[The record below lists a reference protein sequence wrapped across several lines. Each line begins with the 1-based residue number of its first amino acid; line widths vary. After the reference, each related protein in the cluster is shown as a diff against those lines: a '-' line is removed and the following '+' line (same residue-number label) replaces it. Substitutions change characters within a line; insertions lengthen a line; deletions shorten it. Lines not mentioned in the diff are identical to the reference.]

1 MVMYVVKRNKTH
13 EPVAFDKITAR
24 ITNLCWG
31 LDPAWV
37 DPLVIAQR
45 VVSGIFNGVET
56 EQLDKLAAETSA
68 SFATR
73 HPDFSKLAAR
83 IEVSNLHKK
92 TNYSFS
98 ELAKKLHSYIHP
110 ITHKPAG
117 LLADDVFDVIMANA
131 EVLDAAIDY
140 QRDFEFDYFGFMTL
154 AQSYL
159 LQLDGTV
166 AERPQHMWMRV
177 AVGIHKSDIRAA
189 IETYNCMSTK
199 QFIHATPTLFNA
211 GTPKPQMSSCF
222 LLTMKEDSIDGIFDT
237 LKSCAIMSKY
247 AGGIGLSV
255 QDVRAQASYIAG
267 TNGTSNGLVPML
279 RVFNDTARYVDQ
291 GGGKRKGSFA
301 IYLEPWHSDIFEV
314 LELRKNFG
322 KEEER
327 ARDLFYAM
335 WVPDLFMQRVK
346 DNANWSLFCPN
357 EAPGLSNV
365 HSQEF
370 NDLYQKYEAVEGLAR
385 KTIKARALF
394 ELICKTQIETG
405 MPYMMY
411 KDACNRKSNQQNLGT
426 IKSSNLCTEIVE
438 FSSAD
443 QTAVC
448 NLASINLSVL
458 VDKPYT
464 AEAAFNFE
472 KLVQVT
478 GVVVRNLNKVVDT
491 TYYPVPESKFSNL
504 LHRPVGVGVQGL
516 ADTFA
521 MMRMPF
527 ESEEALKLNNLIFE
541 SLYYGAVVASVEL
554 AKVDGPYSTF
564 ANSPMS
570 QGKFQFDLWN
580 VKPSARYD
588 WEELRGQ
595 VVKHGIRNSLL
606 VAPMPTAS
614 TSQILGNN
622 ECFEAFTSNMYARR
636 VLAGDFV
643 VINKHMLR
651 DLVEAKCWTDAVK
664 NQVIADGGSIQ
675 NVACI
680 SPEIK
685 ALYKTVWEI
694 SQKAVL
700 QMAAGRG
707 PFICQSQ
714 SMNVHLPRPTTK
726 QIESM
731 HFFGWKLGLKTGM
744 YYLRTRPKAEPIKF
758 TVDQQALA
766 SSRQD
771 TQDTQDTQDNEGNPN
786 VQVIQA
792 NQVTSELSMYGAPQ
806 EECLMCGS

>member
-1 MVMYVVKRNKTH
+1 M
-13 EPVAFDKITAR
+13 
-24 ITNLCWG
+24 
-31 LDPAWV
+31 
-37 DPLVIAQR
+37 
-45 VVSGIFNGVET
+45 
-56 EQLDKLAAETSA
+56 
-68 SFATR
+68 
-73 HPDFSKLAAR
+73 
-83 IEVSNLHKK
+83 
-92 TNYSFS
+92 
-98 ELAKKLHSYIHP
+98 
-110 ITHKPAG
+110 
-117 LLADDVFDVIMANA
+117 
-131 EVLDAAIDY
+131 
-140 QRDFEFDYFGFMTL
+140 
-154 AQSYL
+154 
-159 LQLDGTV
+159 
-166 AERPQHMWMRV
+166 
-177 AVGIHKSDIRAA
+177 
-189 IETYNCMSTK
+189 
-199 QFIHATPTLFNA
+199 
-211 GTPKPQMSSCF
+211 
-222 LLTMKEDSIDGIFDT
+222 
-237 LKSCAIMSKY
+237 
-247 AGGIGLSV
+247 
-255 QDVRAQASYIAG
+255 
-267 TNGTSNGLVPML
+267 
-279 RVFNDTARYVDQ
+279 
-291 GGGKRKGSFA
+291 
-301 IYLEPWHSDIFEV
+301 
-314 LELRKNFG
+314 
-322 KEEER
+322 
-327 ARDLFYAM
+327 
-335 WVPDLFMQRVK
+335 
-346 DNANWSLFCPN
+346 
-357 EAPGLSNV
+357 
-365 HSQEF
+365 
-370 NDLYQKYEAVEGLAR
+370 
-385 KTIKARALF
+385 
-394 ELICKTQIETG
+394 
-405 MPYMMY
+405 
-411 KDACNRKSNQQNLGT
+411 
-426 IKSSNLCTEIVE
+426 
-438 FSSAD
+438 
-443 QTAVC
+443 
-448 NLASINLSVL
+448 
-458 VDKPYT
+458 
-464 AEAAFNFE
+464 
-472 KLVQVT
+472 
-478 GVVVRNLNKVVDT
+478 NKVVDT
-491 TYYPVPESKFSNL
+491 TYYPVPEAKFSNL